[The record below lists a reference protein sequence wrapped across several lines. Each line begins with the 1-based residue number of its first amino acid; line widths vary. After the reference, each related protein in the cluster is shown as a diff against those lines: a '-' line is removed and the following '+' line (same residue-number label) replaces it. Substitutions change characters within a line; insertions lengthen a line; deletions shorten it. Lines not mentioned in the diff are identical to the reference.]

1 MIDRARMKRA
11 WEAQLPPLDS
21 GDASLLEKRRRMM
34 EEMEREEWAFRE
46 REIDKCALQSKSAQ
60 HSLAQHSV
68 SALVRRLQE
77 ARLAV
82 LVALLK
88 KREQSHEEL
97 NEKRLERMWAR
108 LNEQKESRFR
118 KIRNE
123 HAKGERAAHTHA
135 FLREH
140 SHAFCSPCALQR
152 SASCSDRGVK

>member
-1 MIDRARMKRA
+1 MKRA

-46 REIDKCALQSKSAQ
+46 REIDKCALQSTHSAQ

-68 SALVRRLQE
+68 SALARRLQE

-88 KREQSHEEL
+88 KREQSHGEL

-123 HAKGERAAHTHA
+123 HAKGARATHM
-135 FLREH
+135 H
-140 SHAFCSPCALQR
+140 
-152 SASCSDRGVK
+152 